1 MAIFSVKNVFGVT
14 LGVTL
19 GVTVQNEMCNEG

>member
-14 LGVTL
+14 LGVTI

>member
-14 LGVTL
+14 LGVTI
-19 GVTVQNEMCNEG
+19 GVTVKNEMCNEG